1 MNLNSSISKRKFL
14 KIATFG
20 LIGIPLL
27 TYSKSNI
34 HINNNPLLYS
44 NKMDDLTDLIKHSK
58 EALYY
63 SKKENNKVECNLCP
77 NNCLLSEN
85 KRGKCKN
92 RINYKGTLYT
102 IAYGN
107 PCVVNIDPIEKK
119 PLFHFLPETNIYS
132 ISTAGCNFACLN
144 CQNWSISQVGPDK
157 TDNYSLSPVEVINAV
172 TKANLNTIAFTY
184 SEPIAYFEY
193 MIDIAKLANKKGI
206 KTVFISNGYIN
217 EEPLNELCKYISA
230 ASINLKSFKESIYK
244 DLNNGSLQ
252 PVLNTLKTLKD
263 NNIWTEIINLII
275 PTWTDDMD
283 MIQEMCK
290 WLVDNGFSD
299 FPLHFSRFSPMYKL
313 TNLIPTPIVT
323 LEKAMKIAKLS
334 GINYVYIGN
343 LPGHDT
349 ENTYCPK
356 CKKLIISRKGFTVL
370 ENHIINNKC
379 EYCGNNIAGIWE

>member
-1 MNLNSSISKRKFL
+1 
-14 KIATFG
+14 
-20 LIGIPLL
+20 
-27 TYSKSNI
+27 
-34 HINNNPLLYS
+34 
-44 NKMDDLTDLIKHSK
+44 
-58 EALYY
+58 
-63 SKKENNKVECNLCP
+63 
-77 NNCLLSEN
+77 
-85 KRGKCKN
+85 
-92 RINYKGTLYT
+92 
-102 IAYGN
+102 
-107 PCVVNIDPIEKK
+107 
-119 PLFHFLPETNIYS
+119 
-132 ISTAGCNFACLN
+132 
-144 CQNWSISQVGPDK
+144 
-157 TDNYSLSPVEVINAV
+157 
-172 TKANLNTIAFTY
+172 
-184 SEPIAYFEY
+184 

-244 DLNNGSLQ
+244 DLNKGSLQ
-252 PVLNTLKTLKD
+252 PVLNTLKTLKE

-370 ENHIINNKC
+370 ENHIINNK
-379 EYCGNNIAGIWE
+379 